1 MPSTLP
7 TLGTVSYNGYT
18 FPNTLKS
25 ELVGTPQPD
34 SAGRTTAA
42 VAWKISMTWV
52 IYEPS
57 SGAKTDTTIADIR
70 QRLTTQGAT
79 LTYTNHGP
87 GPIVVNS
94 GATSDVA
101 WGPKPGALRLTPFG
115 ADRAW
120 LAQWEIEWLQPECSS
135 AVYGGIMEYN
145 WSASSEHDAGGY
157 STVTVDGHLTIALT
171 RLGGGRTR
179 GQTADD
185 FRERVSVPTPEGFQR
200 TSARFSLSEDKRR
213 LDFSF
218 SFREIGGGGLPYYTV
233 GADGTATV
241 RSQNAAGAQWL
252 MNLSA
257 SYTVHRKAGKNRAF
271 QNFMALF
278 RDRTDPIR
286 QAGKLIQLIDFTI
299 SEGLYDRGG
308 DHVSFDASYT
318 FLASLRTILQESGMW
333 RPVPNTNWRQWK
345 TSIQFLDDNRGIQ
358 NVSFPNNADVI
369 VDLCGGTP
377 AAINIGVGRQP
388 PAAEQQGLSELTSG
402 GWIHYENHIQALG
415 ETGLVAHQPLPKDQS
430 APKRPGDVV
439 KSFKTQTQVN
449 LNAAQLSS
457 LAAVAFTSGK
467 APDLSGVDRI
477 GPGGKLVNTGPSVAR
492 GGRLENGM
500 IMQKRTDP
508 AFRLRMVGYGVAA
521 GFRVPCPE
529 ITTYEGKPVVIEGDQ
544 YFTEYSPRQLCGVP
558 VFVGIWDIPYLVV
571 A

>member
-18 FPNTLKS
+18 FNNTLKS
-25 ELVGTPQPD
+25 ELVGTPQQD
-34 SAGRTTAA
+34 SAGRTTVA
-42 VAWKISMTWV
+42 VVWRISMTWI
-52 IYEPS
+52 IYEASP
-57 SGAKTDTTIADIR
+57 GAGTGTTIEDIR
-70 QRLTTQGAT
+70 QRLTTQGAV
-79 LTYTNHGP
+79 LTYTGHGA
-87 GPIVVNS
+87 GTITVNS
-94 GATSDVA
+94 GPTSDVQ
-101 WGPKPGALRLTPFG
+101 WGPKPASLRLSPLG
-115 ADRAW
+115 ADKAW
-120 LAQWEIEWLQPECSS
+120 LGQWEIEWTQPECTS

-145 WSASSEHDAGGY
+145 WSATSEHDAGGY
-157 STVTVDGHLTIALT
+157 STITVDGHLTIALS
-171 RLGGGRTR
+171 RLGGGRSR
-179 GQTADD
+179 GATADD
-185 FRERVSVPTPEGFQR
+185 YRNRISVPTPEGFQR
-200 TSARFSLSEDKRR
+200 TNARFSLSEDKRR

-218 SFREIGGGGLPYYTV
+218 NFREIGGGGLPYYTV
-233 GADGTATV
+233 GAEGSATV

-252 MNLSA
+252 MTLSA

-286 QAGKLIQLIDFTI
+286 QAGKLIQLVDFTI

-358 NVSFPNNADVI
+358 NVSFPSNADVI

-377 AAINIGVGRQP
+377 TPINIGVGRRP
-388 PAAEQQGLSELTSG
+388 PATEQQGLSEMGSG
-402 GWIHYENHIQALG
+402 GWIHYENHIEVLG

-430 APKRPGDVV
+430 APKRPGDIV
-439 KSFKTQTQVN
+439 KTFKTQSQIN
-449 LNAAQLSS
+449 LTASQLGNIS
-457 LAAVAFTSGK
+457 AVAFTSGK
-467 APDLSGVDRI
+467 APDWSGVDRV
-477 GPGGKLVNTGPSVAR
+477 GSGGKMINNGPAVAR
-492 GGRLENGM
+492 SGKLENNM

-508 AFRLRMVGYGVAA
+508 SFHLRMVGYGVAA

-529 ITTYEGKPVVIEGDQ
+529 ITSYENKQVVIDGDQ

-558 VFVGIWDIPYLVV
+558 VFVSIWDIPYLVV